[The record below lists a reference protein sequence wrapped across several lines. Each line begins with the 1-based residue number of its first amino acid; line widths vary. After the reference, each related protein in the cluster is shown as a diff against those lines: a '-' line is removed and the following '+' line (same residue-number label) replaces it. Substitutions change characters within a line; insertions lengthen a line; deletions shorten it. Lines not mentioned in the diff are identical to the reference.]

1 MQRYS
6 NIEFVLNLDID
17 VGIKLIIKAMKEK
30 RKDRAFKL
38 YAGIYPYMDEE
49 SFVSFEEFYISMTAD
64 NGKSTDEILE
74 DINSLLSLEWEEVK

>member
-6 NIEFVLNLDID
+6 NIEFVLNLNID
-17 VGIKLIIKAMKEK
+17 VGIELIIKAMEEK
-30 RKDRAFKL
+30 RKDKVFKL
-38 YAGIYPYMDEE
+38 YASAYPYMDEE
-49 SFVSFEEFYISMTAD
+49 NFISFEEFYISITA